1 MNTRNYLP
9 SGYNLVKREN
19 IFLSLE
25 KKRSEREENGE
36 SMVNQRWNGNLEE
49 LKCRNEGP
57 VMVGG
62 FYGPNR
68 RGDEY

>member
-36 SMVNQRWNGNLEE
+36 PMVNQRWNGNLEE